1 MTSSETWRCA
11 CTKAPGKGEG
21 RVVSCCSASRRPAG
35 ASRWQARRVGRR
47 VVLAGASCWP
57 AGASRWPAGAS
68 RWQARRVGRRV
79 ALAGASRWQAR
90 RVGRRVASAGR
101 RVASAGVGASCWP
114 AGASRWPVNTA
125 RLENVQ
131 ASWRRPDTR
140 SSLCA
145 QPPLPFSHYTGS
157 SLFSLLS
164 LSLSLSLSLTDGCR
178 IVGLDRGG
186 GPSAL

>member
-35 ASRWQARRVGRR
+35 ASHR
-47 VVLAGASCWP
+47 P
-57 AGASRWPAGAS
+57 AGASHRPAGAS
-68 RWQARRVGRRV
+68 HR
-79 ALAGASRWQAR
+79 
-90 RVGRRVASAGR
+90 
-101 RVASAGVGASCWP
+101 P
-114 AGASRWPVNTA
+114 MNTA

-140 SSLCA
+140 SGLCA
-145 QPPLPFSHYTGS
+145 QPPFPSTTTTALLS
-157 SLFSLLS
+157 SLF
-164 LSLSLSLSLTDGCR
+164 SLSLSLTDGCR

-186 GPSAL
+186 RSKRLVSGLKTRKLLKGWMVRSAEPLWEACRGGKIRFSITTATTPPTTKRMGTTSSGRGSGCRVVGVVGRT